1 MWGAGQSL
9 RGRAN
14 NSLITGRFHEGG
26 HVCTLSPSRNG
37 SMSFLVVPERMPM
50 CFTLYIVSSLWKVPE
65 KSIALLLLIT
75 KTDGVPL
82 SHSHLL
88 ECETAADLI
97 VCVFPTEL
105 CVQRPCAGCR

>member
-14 NSLITGRFHEGG
+14 NSLIARRFHESG
-26 HVCTLSPSRNG
+26 HVCALSRSRNG
-37 SMSFLVVPERMPM
+37 SICFLVVPERMPK

-65 KSIALLLLIT
+65 KSIALHLLIT
-75 KTDGVPL
+75 KTDEVPL

-88 ECETAADLI
+88 SAKLHTI
-97 VCVFPTEL
+97 SSCVSFL
-105 CVQRPCAGCR
+105 R